1 MSFEV
6 TKILWLALPL
16 IPIIIFLIIR
26 KKIAPWL
33 GLGDLRRNK
42 DSRISGVSGMIAH
55 LIYTVTPSS
64 YQIMKVR
71 FLILGVILLAPEG
84 SGLFMYL
91 FLWSI
96 IPKESKKENT
106 EVSVS

>member
-1 MSFEV
+1 MID
-6 TKILWLALPL
+6 KILWFALPL
-16 IPIIIFLIIR
+16 IPIIVFVIIR
-26 KKIAPWL
+26 KRIAPRL
-33 GLGDLRRNK
+33 GLGNLRRNK

-71 FLILGVILLAPEG
+71 FLIFVVILLAPEG

-91 FLWSI
+91 FLWGI
-96 IPKESKKENT
+96 IPKESKEENT
-106 EVSVS
+106 KDE